1 MIAARA
7 PARPSAPDE
16 ASDPTLATSI
26 DATSGI
32 TVIRIRLM
40 KIVPTGATT
49 ASSVATAGDDE
60 PASASPRTKPATRPI
75 STRVVNDTDEMLT
88 EVQSGP
94 FWQEVCISCPAE
106 DPMILTLVFVC
117 LILWFLG
124 LMTSYTLGGVLHILL
139 VVAVI
144 LFLVH
149 VIQGRSIGNA

>member
-40 KIVPTGATT
+40 KMVPTGATT

-60 PASASPRTKPATRPI
+60 PASARPRTKPATRPI
-75 STRVVNDTDEMLT
+75 STRVVSDTDEMLAG
-88 EVQSGP
+88 SARAA
-94 FWQEVCISCPAE
+94 SAE
-106 DPMILTLVFVC
+106 DCMILTLVFVF

-124 LMTSYTLGGVLHILL
+124 LMTSYTLGGLLHILL
-139 VVAVI
+139 VVAII

-149 VIQGRSIGNA
+149 LIQGRSIGNA